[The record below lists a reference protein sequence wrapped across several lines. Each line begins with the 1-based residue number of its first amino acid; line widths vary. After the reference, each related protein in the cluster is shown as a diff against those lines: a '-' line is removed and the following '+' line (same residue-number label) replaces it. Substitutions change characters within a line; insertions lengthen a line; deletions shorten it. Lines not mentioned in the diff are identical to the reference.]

1 MGSRSFHIKLFAL
14 LVLLVISAAV
24 LGWALSSSR
33 MHLAILLGIVILVG
47 AVFIFQQLTRSNREV
62 LFFFRALEN
71 DDTSINYSSSHR
83 NKFIDELHQHLNKVN
98 GNFQELKLNNELREK
113 YFSQILEHLSS
124 GLIVISKTGY
134 INHINNEAL
143 RLLNLPK
150 LTHIRVLSQLYPGFY
165 GRIRDMKSLDH
176 SEIKLQDGETGI
188 KRVLGL
194 QVVEINL
201 KGEDVRVL
209 TLHDLSAGMER
220 KEVDDWIRLIR
231 IMSHEIMNSLAP
243 ITSIS
248 STLREVWTEHESSRV
263 GNKASEATIQQTLK
277 GLDAIAEQ
285 SAGLTTFFESY
296 RILSRIP
303 DPVIKEF
310 AVCGIFE
317 KLETLVD
324 HYKTDSSLGISFECD
339 DQELK
344 IQADEQMITQVMLNL
359 IKNAVQAMEM
369 LEKAEIIVSALPQEN
384 RVVLKVTDN
393 GEGIPP
399 EISDEIFMPFFTTR
413 RKGTGVG
420 LSYSRQVMA
429 MNNGRIEFDS
439 QPGRTQFRLL
449 F

>member
-1 MGSRSFHIKLFAL
+1 MFAL

-33 MHLAILLGIVILVG
+33 MHLAILLGIVIFVC

-124 GLIVISKTGY
+124 GLIVISKTGH

-248 STLREVWTEHESSRV
+248 STLREVWTEHESNRV

-277 GLDAIAEQ
+277 GLDAISEQ

-296 RILSRIP
+296 RVLSRIP
-303 DPVIKEF
+303 DPVIKGF
-310 AVCGIFE
+310 AVCEIFE

-324 HYKTDSSLGISFECD
+324 HYKTDSNLGISFECD

-369 LEKAEIIVSALPQEN
+369 LEKAEIIVSAFPQEN

-439 QPGRTQFRLL
+439 QPGRTQFRLV